1 MAVNLK
7 KSQAKKVAEKKEIN
21 HKWFNESNPNSR
33 KVVVKEFS
41 YRMTKGLYNALAA
54 DSQSKNIIPGAWK
67 QRSRFDGTV
76 LAALN
81 QMSLYTRKITSI
93 IID

>member
-7 KSQAKKVAEKKEIN
+7 KAQAKKVAEKKEIN

-41 YRMTKGLYNALAA
+41 YRMKKALYNALAA
-54 DSQSKNIIPGAWK
+54 DSQSKNVIPGAWK

-81 QMSLYTRKITSI
+81 QMDSYTRKITSI